1 MIRASKEDFTKLE
14 EVESELSL
22 KREGMQRGRSIKKN
36 RKQKNTKCAWEADIT
51 FRTYRQS
58 GEQAEVIH

>member
-1 MIRASKEDFTKLE
+1 MQASKEDFTKLE

-22 KREGMQRGRSIKKN
+22 KREGMQRGRSIRKN
-36 RKQKNTKCAWEADIT
+36 RKQKNTKRAWEADIT